1 MNVDRRS
8 DTLVYTQVQTAKLSS
23 RRRQS
28 TRDLERSV
36 GCIYRY
42 RLRAT
47 CINSSGASCH
57 FLYFLERLEFI
68 GKVACAI
75 RQLIMVRWSVPYD
88 MTV

>member
-1 MNVDRRS
+1 
-8 DTLVYTQVQTAKLSS
+8 
-23 RRRQS
+23 
-28 TRDLERSV
+28 
-36 GCIYRY
+36 
-42 RLRAT
+42 LRAT